1 MIRSAYLRT
10 GLGRGVAPS
19 ATTQL
24 PLRAFSC
31 SALRRAPSPIQ
42 HPTHPH
48 PLFLHPISSNIYAVS
63 LLSAAPSSPTA
74 ASVVATFQ
82 SRSAGTDADLFDE
95 AQSNPDRV
103 SANKAFLTLLHATLK
118 DVCVPQDG
126 LMQYEA
132 ALRKS
137 GWIHA
142 SDPRHPLMPG
152 RIPTPENIFATVA
165 FTEGELRPESYEA
178 NDTYRIV
185 TAEEGFMQLRP
196 HWHDFVCKACEAV
209 N

>member
-31 SALRRAPSPIQ
+31 SALRLAPSPIQ

-48 PLFLHPISSNIYAVS
+48 PLFLHPLSSNIYAVS

-142 SDPRHPLMPG
+142 SGKPFSPQLFDL
-152 RIPTPENIFATVA
+152 TATSLT
-165 FTEGELRPESYEA
+165 FSCSRPETPA
-178 NDTYRIV
+178 HAWADPD
-185 TAEEGFMQLRP
+185 AGKHLRCRSP
-196 HWHDFVCKACEAV
+196 FSHILRVFSS
-209 N
+209 